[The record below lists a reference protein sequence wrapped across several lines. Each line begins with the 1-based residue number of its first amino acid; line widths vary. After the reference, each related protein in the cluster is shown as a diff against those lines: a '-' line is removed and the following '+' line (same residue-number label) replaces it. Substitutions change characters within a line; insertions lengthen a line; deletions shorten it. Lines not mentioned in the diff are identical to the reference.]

1 MPTCFPMVVTMS
13 HQTVHYQ
20 HCGGWQRSR
29 SDLPHG
35 GSLQSDHD
43 LQRQPSQQVSYF
55 RDLNDRTLP
64 DHLHDEVHEDYDI
77 SECTMV
83 KSYRFA
89 RYLQHFNK
97 LQTECKKKP
106 RPPI

>member
-1 MPTCFPMVVTMS
+1 M
-13 HQTVHYQ
+13 
-20 HCGGWQRSR
+20 
-29 SDLPHG
+29 LP
-35 GSLQSDHD
+35 
-43 LQRQPSQQVSYF
+43 YF

-97 LQTECKKKP
+97 LQAECKTQTAHLVELEGFSSRSIKLP
-106 RPPI
+106 VNNCRHLDWRPSHYDASNIDYL